1 MSNTIAPKIDESQD
15 MKMKNKS
22 TPPFTYKHKNVPA
35 LTFDELESNIVDIE
49 YKVI

>member
-1 MSNTIAPKIDESQD
+1 MK